1 MPSAP
6 VYRVQ
11 GAKTLRRTLKKA
23 GVDVQD
29 LKDAHREAAE
39 IVRAAAAPKT
49 PRRSG
54 TLAGTLKATGSQG
67 IAKVTAGTPSRV
79 PYAGVIHWGWPRR
92 NITAQPWIAEAAQQT
107 ETRWQHTNLDAIE
120 KIIDTVEGAPGP

>member
-1 MPSAP
+1 MSSP

-11 GAKTLRRTLKKA
+11 GAKTLRRTLKRA

-29 LKDAHREAAE
+29 LKDAHRAAAD
-39 IVRAAAAPKT
+39 IVRAAAAPNT

-54 TLAGTLKATGSQG
+54 TLAGTLKASGAQS
-67 IAKVTAGTPSRV
+67 IAKVTAGSPRRV

-92 NITAQPWIAEAAQQT
+92 NITARPWIADAARQTEPRWQQT
-107 ETRWQHTNLDAIE
+107 YLDAIE
-120 KIIDTVEGAPGP
+120 AVIQKVEGAPGP